1 TIVNGSGADATAVL
15 DGFILTGGLSNGS
28 GQPRLPS
35 RSGGGIYNDAG
46 NATFSNLVVSGH
58 ATANWAGGVLNYNGS
73 SPTYTNVIIQG
84 CNGLVGGGMLNH
96 TDSHPILTNV
106 LIRGNRSNAAG
117 GMANIA
123 SSPILVNVTITGNE
137 RVNGAGSGL
146 ENRDAESLPTLYNS
160 IIWGNGS

>member
-1 TIVNGSGADATAVL
+1 
-15 DGFILTGGLSNGS
+15 
-28 GQPRLPS
+28 
-35 RSGGGIYNDAG
+35 
-46 NATFSNLVVSGH
+46 
-58 ATANWAGGVLNYNGS
+58 
-73 SPTYTNVIIQG
+73 
-84 CNGLVGGGMLNH
+84 NGLVGGGMLNH

-160 IIWGNGS
+160 IIWGNGSGADVNDIATINANSSHNLIKGADAGVNIPGDFSSLTAEDLFVSPLTPGDAPNGDGDYRLRAGSPAINAGSNAIVNLP